1 MSHADFL
8 FELGTEELPPKSLM
22 VLSKA
27 LELSMTGQLKELGLS
42 HDLVTSYATPRRLT
56 LIIDALQVRQA
67 DRQES
72 RRGPSV
78 KAPQNAVEGFARSCK
93 VALEDLSLV
102 DTDKG
107 QYYEFDRQVEG
118 LQTVDLLA
126 TAVEQ
131 ALASLPIAKRMRWG
145 SSRNEFVRPVQWF
158 ILSLGNQLVDTQLF
172 DLSNGH
178 TTRGH
183 RFHCQDQIT
192 IESASTYAQ
201 QLRTEGKVMVSFDE
215 RKAIIKSQIIQQ
227 ATLVNATAV
236 IDEALLN
243 EVTGLVEWPVCLTGR
258 FDEAFLQLPDQ
269 ALISSMKEHQKYFHF
284 VDDKG
289 AMLPLFLTVSN
300 ISSKDPQRVIAGN
313 ERVIRPRLADA
324 AFFFETDKKATL
336 ESRNQA
342 LGKVVFQ
349 ASLGSVLDKTMR
361 VAQLAQQVAT
371 LIGAD
376 KALAAR
382 AGTLCKADLNTNM
395 VLEFSDLQGLMGH
408 VYALN
413 DGEDTIVAAALEQHY
428 WPKFAGDR
436 LPETSVA
443 SAVAI
448 ADRLDTLVGLFG
460 IGQPPTGS
468 KDPYA
473 LRRAT
478 VGLLRII
485 IEQKLELDLAKLLDT
500 AYALHKHLPVSVEQL
515 KPQLVGFVFDR
526 LRAFYEDQG
535 VSVDIYLAVMENKSD
550 SPLDFD
556 RRVQAVSEFLKL
568 EASPALIASNKRV
581 SNILSKNSKGSMV
594 FDTSLLTDG
603 AEINLAKSLTQVKQ
617 SNLVALAKG
626 DYQQALQDLSQLAV
640 PLDQFFSDI
649 MVMADDEA
657 LKNNRL
663 ALLAELQVELGQVAD
678 ISLLTR

>member
-22 VLSKA
+22 ALSEA
-27 LELSMTGQLKELGLS
+27 LELSVISQLKELGLS
-42 HDLVTSYATPRRLT
+42 HGLVSSYATPRRLT
-56 LIIDALQVRQA
+56 LIIEALQEQQA

-78 KAPQNAVEGFARSCK
+78 KAPVNAVEGFARSCK
-93 VALEDLSLV
+93 VALKELAIV
-102 DTDKG
+102 DTEKG
-107 QYYEFDRQVEG
+107 QYYEFDRHIEG
-118 LQTVDLLA
+118 LQTLNLLA
-126 TAVEQ
+126 ATIEQ

-172 DLSNGH
+172 DLCNGH
-178 TTRGH
+178 TSRGH
-183 RFHCQDQIT
+183 RFHGQAEIT
-192 IESASTYAQ
+192 IESARTYVE
-201 QLRTEGKVMVSFDE
+201 QLRTQGQVIVSFDE
-215 RKAIIKSQIIQQ
+215 RKAMIKSQIIEQ
-227 ATLVNATAV
+227 AALVNATAV
-236 IDEALLN
+236 IDDNLLD

-258 FDEAFLQLPDQ
+258 FDEAFLQLPAQ

-284 VDDKG
+284 VNDKG
-289 AMLPLFLTVSN
+289 DILPLFLTVSN
-300 ISSKDPQRVIAGN
+300 IASKDPQKVIAGN

-324 AFFFETDKKATL
+324 AFFFAADKKSSL

-342 LGKVVFQ
+342 LSKVVFQ
-349 ASLGSVLDKTMR
+349 ASLGTVLDKTER
-361 VAQLAQQVAT
+361 VSRLASSVAT

-376 KALAAR
+376 SRLAAR
-382 AGTLCKADLNTNM
+382 AGALCKADLNSNM

-413 DGEDTIVAAALEQHY
+413 DGEDKTVASALEQHY

-436 LPETSVA
+436 LPETNVA

-485 IEQKLELDLAKLLDT
+485 IEQDLELDLGSLVEMS
-500 AYALHKHLPVSVEQL
+500 YVLHQELSVPVELL
-515 KPQLVGFVFDR
+515 KPQLLGFVFDR
-526 LRAFYEDQG
+526 LRAFYEDQQ
-535 VSVDIYLAVMENKSD
+535 VSVDIYLAVMENKTN

-556 RRVQAVSEFLKL
+556 HRVQAVSEFLKL
-568 EASPALIASNKRV
+568 DAAPALIASNKRV
-581 SNILSKNSKGSMV
+581 GNILTKNGKGGAL
-594 FDTSLLTDG
+594 FDATLLSET
-603 AEINLAKSLTQVKQ
+603 AEIELASSLAKVKQ
-617 SNLVALAKG
+617 SNLSVLVQG
-626 DYQQALQDLSQLAV
+626 NYHDALQQLSQLAG

-649 MVMADDEA
+649 MVMTDDES

-663 ALLAELQVELGQVAD
+663 ALLSELQVELGKVAN
-678 ISLLTR
+678 ISLLVR

>member
-8 FELGTEELPPKSLM
+8 FELGTEELPPKSLIT
-22 VLSKA
+22 LSKA
-27 LELSMTGQLKELGLS
+27 LETSITGQLKELGLS
-42 HDLVTSYATPRRLT
+42 HGQVTPYATPRRLT
-56 LIIDALQVRQA
+56 VVIEALETQQP

-78 KAPQNAVEGFARSCK
+78 KAPERAVEGFARSCK
-93 VALEDLSLV
+93 VNLEDLTV
-102 DTDKG
+102 VATDKG
-107 QYYEFDRQVEG
+107 QYYEFERQIQG
-118 LQTVDLLA
+118 AQALDLLA
-126 TAVEQ
+126 AVIDK
-131 ALASLPIAKRMRWG
+131 ALANLPIAKRMRWG

-178 TTRGH
+178 TSRGH
-183 RFHCQDQIT
+183 RFHSQGDIT
-192 IESASTYAQ
+192 IDSPLTYAQ
-201 QLRTEGKVMVSFDE
+201 QLRTQGCVIVSFDE
-215 RKAIIKSQIIQQ
+215 RKAMIRDQIAEQ
-227 ATLVNATAV
+227 AQTLGATAV
-236 IDEALLN
+236 VDDKLLDEVA
-243 EVTGLVEWPVCLTGR
+243 GLVEWPVCLTGR
-258 FDEAFLQLPDQ
+258 FDEAFLELPAQ

-289 AMLPLFLTVSN
+289 DILPLFLTVSN
-300 ISSKDPQRVIAGN
+300 IISKDPRCVIAGN

-324 AFFFETDKKATL
+324 AFFFETDKKTTL
-336 ESRNQA
+336 ESRNTA

-349 ASLGSVLDKTMR
+349 AQLGTVLDKTRR
-361 VAQLAQQVAT
+361 VAKLASRIAT

-376 KALAAR
+376 SALAAR
-382 AGTLCKADLNTNM
+382 AATLSKADLNTNM

-413 DGEDTIVAAALEQHY
+413 DGEDATVAAALEQHY

-436 LPETSVA
+436 LPESATA

-485 IEQKLELDLAKLLDT
+485 IEQDLELDLAVLLQ
-500 AYALHKHLPVSVEQL
+500 ASYALHNGLSVPL
-515 KPQLVGFVFDR
+515 KKVQPQLLNFVFDR
-526 LRAFYEDQG
+526 LRAYYEDQE
-535 VSVDIYLAVMENKSD
+535 VAVDIYLAVMENKSN

-568 EASPALIASNKRV
+568 ESAPALAASNKRV
-581 SNILSKNSKGSMV
+581 VNILSKNGNGNAS
-594 FDTSLLTDG
+594 FDSALLKEVAEISL
-603 AEINLAKSLTQVKQ
+603 AEALNKVKQINLAVIGQG
-617 SNLVALAKG
+617 NYH
-626 DYQQALQDLSQLAV
+626 DALQELAQLAG

-649 MVMADDEA
+649 MVMTDDDA

-663 ALLAELQVELGQVAD
+663 ALLSELQTELGRVAN
-678 ISLLTR
+678 ISLLAR